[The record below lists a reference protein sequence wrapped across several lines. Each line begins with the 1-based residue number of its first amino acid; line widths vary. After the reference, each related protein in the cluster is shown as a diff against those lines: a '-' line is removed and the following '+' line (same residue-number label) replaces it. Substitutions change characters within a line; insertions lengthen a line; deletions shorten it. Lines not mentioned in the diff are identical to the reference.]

1 MSTEDHGTR
10 FTPDPEPAP
19 PETPV
24 ELTPPAGDTRVVLH
38 DKAPATKARWIA
50 AVAAACALGLLVV
63 PWMLHSAAPQSKPA
77 AVPAAA
83 DQADTPRKPE
93 GTANL
98 NLTLKDMN
106 GNAVKLADY
115 KGKVILLNVW
125 ATWCGPCQLEIPELV
140 ATYAEYKD
148 QGVVVLGVSIDD
160 TAEMLR
166 AYAPQ
171 KHMNYPLLLM
181 QDDFDEAYGPIVG
194 VPITF
199 FIGRDGAISRRHF
212 GPVTKE
218 QVNREIKALL

>member
-1 MSTEDHGTR
+1 MSTEDHETR
-10 FTPDPEPAP
+10 FTPDPEPARP
-19 PETPV
+19 DTAAD
-24 ELTPPAGDTRVVLH
+24 LTPTAGDTRVVLH

-77 AVPAAA
+77 AAPAA
-83 DQADTPRKPE
+83 DQAATARKPE

-140 ATYAEYKD
+140 ATYAQYKD

-181 QDDFDEAYGPIVG
+181 QDDFDEAYGPIFG

-199 FIGRDGAISRRHF
+199 FIGRDGSISRRHF
-212 GPVTKE
+212 GPVTRE
-218 QVNREIKALL
+218 QVDREIKALL